1 MYISHLVHVISTL
14 IFRIFLFGSLP
25 LIFTGCGNEPK
36 STSQSTETTTNQV
49 MPADSVRSTNM
60 FNDKDNDFLNEAIS
74 GGLMEVELGQYASE
88 HAVNPRVKSFGE
100 MMVKDHT
107 AANQE
112 MKTLAAGKNNA
123 VLDTMAE
130 KKKMT
135 MISDLKKEKGVKFD
149 KKYISSMVDDHEKDT
164 DKFRNYAQNGDNAEL
179 KAFAAKTLPILE
191 MHLDSAKKI
200 NDAIK

>member
-1 MYISHLVHVISTL
+1 MKAL

-25 LIFTGCGNEPK
+25 LIFTGCGNRPK

-49 MPADSVRSTNM
+49 VSADTAMKTNM
-60 FNDKDNDFLNEAIS
+60 FNDKDNDFLNEAIN
-74 GGLMEVELGQYASE
+74 GGLMEVELGQFASE

-112 MKTLAAGKNNA
+112 LKTIAAGKNNA
-123 VLDTMAE
+123 VLDTVAQ
-130 KKKMT
+130 KKHMS
-135 MISDLKKEKGVKFD
+135 MISDLEKEKGVKFD
-149 KKYISSMVDDHEKDT
+149 KKYINNMVDDHEKDT
-164 DKFRNYAQNGDNAEL
+164 DKFRKYAQDGDNAEL
-179 KAFAAKTLPILE
+179 KAFAAKTLPVLE

-200 NDAIK
+200 KDVIK